1 AATGA
6 ITAAMQAG
14 IAPYQLSFDGSILTS
29 SINYVYYITNVA
41 AGAHLLT
48 IQSTDGCQVNLPI
61 TTHCAQAVLQG
72 IVFEDI
78 NSNGLL
84 DATENPMPNQLI
96 RAAQTGQTWYSVS
109 DAQGV
114 YSINLPSVGND
125 TLNAPNL
132 STWQTITTS
141 PLTLTAL
148 LNDTVRTNIG
158 IHTSPTPIDLSVQ
171 LVHENLRPGFA
182 VPYYLYYK
190 NTSTVIAHNVML
202 KLHLQGMTPNSFS
215 CGYPHTVVN
224 DTLIITIGDLPPSY
238 FYNTAYV
245 TIGIPTTTPLGLFV
259 TSTLVIEPFTNDINS
274 LNNTYTNYDITTGS
288 IDPNDK
294 HVNIEAYTFDRLST
308 GAFVRPSPELGY
320 TIRFQN
326 TGTDTAF
333 TVRVK
338 DTLSNFLHL
347 PSLKLIGSSHPC
359 TVQVNNSRVATFT
372 FANIRLVDSTHNEP
386 ASHGFVYF
394 TIQPNDT
401 LIQSGTPIRNL
412 AAIYFDYNTPVLT
425 NEVQTTPSL
434 FVITVPEIDP
444 KYSIGLSPN
453 PATSQVVITPDLAD
467 EATASLLLRDALGRV
482 LNTQTVK
489 NKQATSL
496 SVAELPQGVYLTE
509 LWLHGKL
516 IAVKKLVKM

>member
-1 AATGA
+1 
-6 ITAAMQAG
+6 
-14 IAPYQLSFDGSILTS
+14 
-29 SINYVYYITNVA
+29 
-41 AGAHLLT
+41 
-48 IQSTDGCQVNLPI
+48 
-61 TTHCAQAVLQG
+61 
-72 IVFEDI
+72 
-78 NSNGLL
+78 
-84 DATENPMPNQLI
+84 
-96 RAAQTGQTWYSVS
+96 
-109 DAQGV
+109 
-114 YSINLPSVGND
+114 
-125 TLNAPNL
+125 
-132 STWQTITTS
+132 
-141 PLTLTAL
+141 
-148 LNDTVRTNIG
+148 
-158 IHTSPTPIDLSVQ
+158 
-171 LVHENLRPGFA
+171 
-182 VPYYLYYK
+182 
-190 NTSTVIAHNVML
+190 
-202 KLHLQGMTPNSFS
+202 
-215 CGYPHTVVN
+215 
-224 DTLIITIGDLPPSY
+224 
-238 FYNTAYV
+238 
-245 TIGIPTTTPLGLFV
+245 
-259 TSTLVIEPFTNDINS
+259 
-274 LNNTYTNYDITTGS
+274 
-288 IDPNDK
+288 
-294 HVNIEAYTFDRLST
+294 
-308 GAFVRPSPELGY
+308 
-320 TIRFQN
+320 
-326 TGTDTAF
+326 
-333 TVRVK
+333 VK